1 MNRFAGM
8 VGDMTQSILGKVDEK
23 NTGVIHEMR
32 KTVTDC
38 MNQYSNT
45 FENSCVIETSD
56 GNMDD
61 SGEGK

>member
-1 MNRFAGM
+1 
-8 VGDMTQSILGKVDEK
+8 MTQSILGKVDEK
-23 NTGVIHEMR
+23 NTGVIDEMR

-45 FENSCVIETSD
+45 FENSNVIETSD
-56 GNMDD
+56 RNSAD